1 MVKKKKNKKIF
12 KKKKRILKKKEVKKK
27 KTLKKIKKRNIRIK
41 PKKAKKK
48 VSKKIKIVKRKK
60 VFRSLKS
67 SDVFE
72 DVYQTKIKVVGIGGG
87 GSSIVSE
94 IAPQLKKVSSI
105 AANTDTQA
113 LKKISKKCRRFS
125 FGQNLTGGLGC
136 GMNAD
141 LGKKAAQEARE
152 SIKKILEGADLC
164 ILVSSLGGGT
174 GTGASPV
181 FAEVSR
187 ELKNITFGIF
197 TLPFKFEGEK
207 KLKIALNSLEKLKL
221 DLNAFTVIPNEKI
234 FQIIDKTTPLKQ
246 SLSNLNKILEQGLE
260 GLIEMIFLPG
270 LINIDWA
277 DLKVILEG
285 RGKLCYLN
293 SIDAR
298 SDEEPEEIVR
308 RLIQSPLSEYNPQKA
323 DKILYSITSD
333 KDLKMDTVEQIS
345 KAITG
350 FNQRAKI
357 IFGISQYP
365 SYKNK
370 IRITLLATSDD
381 QKEKVVKKR
390 KKAKPKPEPEL
401 KPEPEPIS
409 EPKPKPKPEPEP
421 KESLKGA
428 KLLLEKGKEKISNLK
443 KKRPKKKKKPKPAR
457 IATQSV
463 AGGKKKRVQISIP
476 KAPKEKTRKNALQL
490 KKEAE
495 QTEKELLAEEK
506 KWDIPAF
513 LRKNTGD
520 NS

>member
-1 MVKKKKNKKIF
+1 MVKKRKNKKIL
-12 KKKKRILKKKEVKKK
+12 KKKKKILKKKEVRKK
-27 KTLKKIKKRNIRIK
+27 KTLKKIKKRKVSVK

-48 VSKKIKIVKRKK
+48 FFKRAKVIKRKK
-60 VFRSLKS
+60 VSRPLKS
-67 SDVFE
+67 SEVFD

-94 IAPQLKKVSSI
+94 IAPQLKKVSFI
-105 AANTDTQA
+105 AANTDAQA
-113 LKKISKKCRRFS
+113 LKKIGKKCKRFS
-125 FGQNLTGGLGC
+125 FGQNLTRGLGC
-136 GMNAD
+136 GMNSD

-164 ILVSSLGGGT
+164 VLVSSLGGGT
-174 GTGASPV
+174 GSGASPI
-181 FAEVSR
+181 FAEVSQ

-207 KLKIALNSLEKLKL
+207 KLKIALNALEKLKP

-234 FQIIDKTTPLKQ
+234 FQIIDKKIPLKQ
-246 SLSNLNKILEQGLE
+246 SLSSLNKILEQGLE

-298 SDEEPEEIVR
+298 GDEEPEEIVR
-308 RLIQSPLSEYNPQKA
+308 RLTQSPLSEYNPQKA
-323 DKILYSITSD
+323 DKILYNITSD

-365 SYKNK
+365 SYKKK
-370 IRITLLATSDD
+370 IRITLLATSNG

-390 KKAKPKPEPEL
+390 KKAKPKPKPAAPKGGEPRPENSGREPEPKPEL
-401 KPEPEPIS
+401 KPEPEA
-409 EPKPKPKPEPEP
+409 KPKPKEPP
-421 KESLKGA
+421 KRTR
-428 KLLLEKGKEKISNLK
+428 LLLEKGKEKISKLK
-443 KKRPKKKKKPKPAR
+443 KLKKKKPK
-457 IATQSV
+457 
-463 AGGKKKRVQISIP
+463 KKKRVQISIP
-476 KAPKEKTRKNALQL
+476 KAPKEKTRKSALQL

-513 LRKNTGD
+513 LRKNT
-520 NS
+520 NNNQ